1 MELEFETSGDGDEE
15 ELKLSTLM
23 EDENIRELHRL
34 IERECDAVERSA
46 CQTAAGRALWNHV
59 IHDPVA
65 EILAGETCLRNL
77 HKKIRVDK
85 LKNARE
91 TAGVMLAVRTL
102 WFDSRLQA
110 ALSRLK
116 GETQVVLL
124 GAGMDARVYRLE
136 CLKETSVF
144 EVDFPKVIEVKTALL
159 DAAAEAEKKLLPFQA
174 KSVHRVAADITQKNW
189 FDKMSTAGFD
199 PQLST
204 VWILEGLLYYLPDL
218 QAKEVLRSIPERSR
232 GDAVFLADFMNE
244 CSTGLSREL
253 NSNFQFYSDWPEELL
268 PSLGYNSDVRVS
280 QIGDSDA
287 SFGLVQDPHNCFNKL
302 RNVPRYMKRDADG
315 MPCRRLYLVEGTVN
329 RTFASDSH

>member
-110 ALSRLK
+110 ALSHLK

-124 GAGMDARVYRLE
+124 GAGPILR
-136 CLKETSVF
+136 
-144 EVDFPKVIEVKTALL
+144 PHAL
-159 DAAAEAEKKLLPFQA
+159 
-174 KSVHRVAADITQKNW
+174 IT
-189 FDKMSTAGFD
+189 MSTGCFFMY
-199 PQLST
+199 S
-204 VWILEGLLYYLPDL
+204 YS
-218 QAKEVLRSIPERSR
+218 RSI
-232 GDAVFLADFMNE
+232 
-244 CSTGLSREL
+244 
-253 NSNFQFYSDWPEELL
+253 SNL
-268 PSLGYNSDVRVS
+268 
-280 QIGDSDA
+280 
-287 SFGLVQDPHNCFNKL
+287 
-302 RNVPRYMKRDADG
+302 
-315 MPCRRLYLVEGTVN
+315 
-329 RTFASDSH
+329 